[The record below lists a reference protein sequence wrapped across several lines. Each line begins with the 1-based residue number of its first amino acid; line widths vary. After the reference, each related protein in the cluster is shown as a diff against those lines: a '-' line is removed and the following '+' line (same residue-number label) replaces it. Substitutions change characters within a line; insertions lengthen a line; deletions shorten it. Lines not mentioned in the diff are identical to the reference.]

1 MSDGVYAGH
10 MLPQEPYERLR
21 DLIVRGRLAPGGR
34 LIETDVARRLGVSRT
49 PVREALRRLQQ
60 EGYVRAERGGVGHQA
75 RLSVT
80 PLTRADA
87 EELLAIVGALEG
99 LAAAQAARL
108 TQTARAAVARD
119 LGRLNAAFAETTHTD
134 LDALYRNDEDFHHC
148 YVAAAGGIRLVAMHD
163 AIKPQAERYIRMYI
177 GLLAGDIS
185 SSVREHAAVIRA
197 IATGRPSSAERA
209 VRANW
214 RHATDRIARVIDL
227 AGELGQ
233 G

>member
-1 MSDGVYAGH
+1 MVDFGYAGR
-10 MLPQEPYERLR
+10 MESNDPYERLR

-60 EGYVRAERGGVGHQA
+60 EGYVRAERGGHQA

-99 LAAAQAARL
+99 LAAGQASRLPKRARTVLAREL
-108 TQTARAAVARD
+108 TH
-119 LGRLNAAFAETTHTD
+119 LNDAFGGAGPD
-134 LDALYRNDEDFHHC
+134 LDGLYRHDEEFHHR
-148 YVAAAGGIRLVAMHD
+148 YVAAGGGGRLIAMHD

-177 GLLAGDIS
+177 GLLANDVS
-185 SSVREHAAVIRA
+185 ASVIEHAAVIEA
-197 IATGRPSSAERA
+197 IATGRPKAAERA
-209 VRANW
+209 VRDNW

>member
-1 MSDGVYAGH
+1 VTDPVYAGRMH
-10 MLPQEPYERLR
+10 ASEPYERLR

-34 LIETDVARRLGVSRT
+34 LIETDVAKRLGVSRT

-60 EGYVRAERGGVGHQA
+60 EGYVRAEQGGHQA
-75 RLSVT
+75 RLSVA

-108 TQTARAAVARD
+108 ESRERTLLAKD
-119 LGRLNAAFAETTHTD
+119 LGRLNASFGAAHAED
-134 LDALYRNDEDFHHC
+134 LDALYRHDEEFHHR
-148 YVAAAGGIRLVAMHD
+148 YVLAAGGARLIAMHD

-177 GLLAGDIS
+177 GLLSSDVS
-185 SSVREHAAVIRA
+185 SSVREHAAVIDA
-197 IATGRPSSAERA
+197 IGSGRPSAAERA

>member
-1 MSDGVYAGH
+1 VVDFGYAEH
-10 MLPQEPYERLR
+10 MEATDPYERLR

-60 EGYVRAERGGVGHQA
+60 EGYVRAEPGGHQA

-87 EELLAIVGALEG
+87 EELLAIVGAIEG
-99 LAAAQAARL
+99 LAAGQASRLPKRNRAVLAREL
-108 TQTARAAVARD
+108 TRINDSFGGA
-119 LGRLNAAFAETTHTD
+119 GPD
-134 LDALYRNDEDFHHC
+134 LDGLYRHDEEFHRR
-148 YVAAAGGIRLVAMHD
+148 YVAAGGGSRLIAIHD

-177 GLLAGDIS
+177 GLLANDITA
-185 SSVREHAAVIRA
+185 SVTEHAAVITA
-197 IATGRPSSAERA
+197 IATGKPRAAERA
-209 VRANW
+209 VRDNW
-214 RHATDRIARVIDL
+214 RHATDRIARVIGL
-227 AGELGQ
+227 TGELGQ

>member
-1 MSDGVYAGH
+1 MTEGD
-10 MLPQEPYERLR
+10 PYERLR

-60 EGYVRAERGGVGHQA
+60 EGYVRAEQGQHQA

-99 LAAAQAARL
+99 LAAAQSARL
-108 TQTARAAVARD
+108 PKQTRAA
-119 LGRLNAAFAETTHTD
+119 LTKELSKLNASFGTAHLD
-134 LDALYRNDEDFHHC
+134 LDALYRHDEAFHHA
-148 YVAAAGGIRLVAMHD
+148 YVAAAGGARLVAMHD

-177 GLLAGDIS
+177 GLLASDVS
-185 SSVREHAAVIRA
+185 SSVAEHRAVIDA
-197 IATGRPSSAERA
+197 IDEGKPAAAERA
-209 VRANW
+209 VRENW

>member
-1 MSDGVYAGH
+1 MTEGD
-10 MLPQEPYERLR
+10 PYERLR
-21 DLIVRGRLAPGGR
+21 ELIVRGRLAPGGR

-60 EGYVRAERGGVGHQA
+60 EGYVRAEHGQHQA

-99 LAAAQAARL
+99 LAAAQSARL
-108 TQTARAAVARD
+108 PKKTRAALAKE
-119 LGRLNAAFAETTHTD
+119 LSKLNASFATAHLD
-134 LDALYRNDEDFHHC
+134 LDALYRHDEAFHHA
-148 YVAAAGGIRLVAMHD
+148 YVAAAGGARLVAMHD

-177 GLLAGDIS
+177 GLLASDVS
-185 SSVREHAAVIRA
+185 SSVEEHKAVIDA
-197 IATGRPSSAERA
+197 IEEGKPSAAERA
-209 VRANW
+209 VRENW

>member
-1 MSDGVYAGH
+1 MLEH
-10 MLPQEPYERLR
+10 MLSQEPYERLR

-60 EGYVRAERGGVGHQA
+60 EGYVRAEPGGHQA

-108 TQTARAAVARD
+108 SQSERTALARE
-119 LGRLNAAFAETTHTD
+119 LTRLNAAFAETTQTD
-134 LDALYRNDEDFHHC
+134 LDALYTHDEEFHRR
-148 YVAAAGGIRLVAMHD
+148 YVAAAGGVRLVAMHD

-177 GLLAGDIS
+177 GLLASDIS

-197 IATGRPSSAERA
+197 IATAQAASAERA

-214 RHATDRIARVIDL
+214 RHATERIARVIDL

>member
-1 MSDGVYAGH
+1 MLDGYGCRMPVD
-10 MLPQEPYERLR
+10 EPYERLR

-60 EGYVRAERGGVGHQA
+60 EGYVHAERGGQQA

-80 PLTRADA
+80 PLTLRDA
-87 EELLAIVGALEG
+87 GELLAIVGALEG
-99 LAAAQAARL
+99 LAAAGAATLPTRERTALSAEL
-108 TQTARAAVARD
+108 T
-119 LGRLNAAFAETTHTD
+119 RLNAAFA
-134 LDALYRNDEDFHHC
+134 A
-148 YVAAAGGIRLVAMHD
+148 AAAGASPEPDVLYRRDEAFHLRFVTAGNGQRLLAMHD

-177 GLLAGDIS
+177 GLLSGDVT

-197 IATGRPSSAERA
+197 ISAGRPVAAERA

-214 RHATDRIARVIDL
+214 RHATARIAHVIGVM
-227 AGELGQ
+227 GELG
-233 G
+233 